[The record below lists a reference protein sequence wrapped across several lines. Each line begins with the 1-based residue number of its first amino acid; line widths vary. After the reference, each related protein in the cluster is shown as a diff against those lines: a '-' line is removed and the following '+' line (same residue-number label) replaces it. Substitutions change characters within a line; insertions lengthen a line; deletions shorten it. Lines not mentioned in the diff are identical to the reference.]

1 MPDRTTAAGLG
12 PLFLLCRAG
21 IFVGV
26 AENRGKSYL
35 LSPASHIAELARR
48 CSIALHPG
56 VDAVVRCC
64 TKSLKHDVVRFTT
77 VADVR
82 LKILEALN
90 TDLIHPADAE
100 AADAKTQGATAAG
113 LKAVSEQLEALITTK
128 MS

>member
-1 MPDRTTAAGLG
+1 M
-12 PLFLLCRAG
+12 
-21 IFVGV
+21 
-26 AENRGKSYL
+26 
-35 LSPASHIAELARR
+35 
-48 CSIALHPG
+48 
-56 VDAVVRCC
+56 
-64 TKSLKHDVVRFTT
+64 RFTT